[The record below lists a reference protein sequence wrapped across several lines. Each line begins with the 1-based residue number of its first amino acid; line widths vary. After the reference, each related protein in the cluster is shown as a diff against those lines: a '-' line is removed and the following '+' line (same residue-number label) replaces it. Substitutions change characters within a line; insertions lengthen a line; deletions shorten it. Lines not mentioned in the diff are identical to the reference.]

1 MVGNVTFWSES
12 LAFPLLSTLVL
23 VPLAAMLA
31 VLLTRASVGI
41 AIGSRLCRN
50 AAQFIFK
57 LLSIIRV

>member
-1 MVGNVTFWSES
+1 MVTNVTFWSES

-31 VLLTRASVGI
+31 VLLTRASI
-41 AIGSRLCRN
+41 RHRHRLRLCRN

-57 LLSIIRV
+57 LLFIVRV